1 MKKIEA
7 IVRKSRFEAVKQAL
21 HGIDIHFF
29 TYWDVVGI
37 GKEKEDFVMRGAV
50 VEANSI
56 ERVMLSIVVRDHN
69 VEKTVDAI
77 IKAGQTGKIGDG
89 KIFISHVD
97 EVIRIRT
104 GERGPEALYLKGE
117 EE

>member
-7 IVRKSRFEAVKQAL
+7 IVRKSHFEAVKQAL
-21 HGIDIHFF
+21 HEIDIHFF
-29 TYWDVVGI
+29 TYWDVIGV
-37 GKEKEDFVMRGAV
+37 GKEKEDFIFRGAV

-56 ERVMLSIVVRDHN
+56 DRVMLSIVVRDHN

-77 IKAGQTGKIGDG
+77 IKAAKTGKIGDG
-89 KIFISHVD
+89 KIFISNVD

-104 GERGPEALYLKGE
+104 GERGPDALYLKGE